1 MSVPRV
7 VLVDCRVR
15 DGRERWRLINAAVG
29 IAFAGHAD
37 ADARLRALAVA
48 APGAVGMLSQIQPV
62 LSQPNGPVNRPPKG
76 VHCESAPSRKHE
88 AATEATS
95 HCTSWS

>member
-1 MSVPRV
+1 MGVSVGGSSMPPQG
-7 VLVDCRVR
+7 LH
-15 DGRERWRLINAAVG
+15 
-29 IAFAGHAD
+29 FAGHAD

-48 APGAVGMLSQIQPV
+48 APGAVGMTRKFSPV

-76 VHCESAPSRKHE
+76 VHRESAPSRKHE

-95 HCTSWS
+95 HRTSWS